1 MTAANVTAGRPP
13 PSWLDDFRADL
24 RAFGAAGMKEWRL
37 LRRYPSLFVGF
48 LFWPIALPLAYVF
61 QAQGYSGGQQEAL
74 DAFAQRAGTAEIAG
88 FLFLGWATYMW
99 ISMIL
104 WGPGTALRTE
114 QVRGSL
120 EALFM
125 TPVSRMVI
133 LFGPVV
139 SQIAWALWMFAVV
152 GGVLVLFFRVPI
164 GPLEALRALGV
175 ILVAV
180 PALYGLGALFAAVVL
195 RFGEVSA
202 MVQTVRGVFTVFCG
216 MTFPIIILPIWAR
229 AVALSLPPT
238 YLIGDLRAVLLEG
251 ADFVSIVPE
260 LAILASLGLALCGS
274 AVIAFRR
281 TERYARQGGTL
292 AQY

>member
-1 MTAANVTAGRPP
+1 MTAARAATARPT
-13 PSWLDDFRADL
+13 PSRIDDLRADL

-37 LRRYPSLFVGF
+37 LRRYPSLFIGF

-61 QAQGYSGGQQEAL
+61 QAQGYSGGQPEAI
-74 DAFAQRAGTAEIAG
+74 DAFTQRAGTAEIAG

-152 GGVLVLFFRVPI
+152 GGVLVLFFGVPI
-164 GPLEALRALGV
+164 GPIEALRALGV

-238 YLIGDLRAVLLEG
+238 YLIGDLRAVLLKG
-251 ADFVSIVPE
+251 ADFVTIVPE
-260 LAILASLGLALCGS
+260 LAILAALGLALCGF
-274 AVIAFRR
+274 AVVAFRR
-281 TERYARQGGTL
+281 TERFARQGGTL

>member
-1 MTAANVTAGRPP
+1 MSA
-13 PSWLDDFRADL
+13 LADL
-24 RAFGAAGMKEWRL
+24 RAFWAAARKEWRL
-37 LRRYPSLFVGF
+37 LRRYPTMFLGF

-61 QAQGYSGGQQEAL
+61 QARAYAGDSTAAL
-74 DAFAQRAGTAEIAG
+74 DAFAARTGTAEIAG
-88 FLFLGWATYMW
+88 FLFLGWAAYMW

-125 TPVSRMVI
+125 TPVSRLVI

-139 SQIAWALWMFAVV
+139 SQIIWALWMFAVV
-152 GGVLVLFFRVPI
+152 GAAMTILFGVPI
-164 GPLEALRALGV
+164 GPAEALRALAV

-202 MVQTVRGVFTVFCG
+202 LVQGVRGIFTVFCG
-216 MTFPIIILPIWAR
+216 MSFPIVVLPEWAHR
-229 AVALSLPPT
+229 VALTLPPT
-238 YLIGDLRAVLLEG
+238 YLIGGLRDVLLRGADLAELLPDLAVLL
-251 ADFVSIVPE
+251 A
-260 LAILASLGLALCGS
+260 LGLAICGL
-274 AVIAFRR
+274 AVVAFRR
-281 TERYARQGGTL
+281 TERYARRGGSL

>member
-1 MTAANVTAGRPP
+1 MRAELSPAPSRPP
-13 PSWLDDFRADL
+13 SRLDDLRADL

-37 LRRYPSLFVGF
+37 LRRYPSLFIGF

-61 QAQGYSGGQQEAL
+61 QADAYSGGEPAAV
-74 DAFAQRAGTAEIAG
+74 DAFAQRAGTAEVAG
-88 FLFLGWATYMW
+88 FLFLGWAAYMW

-125 TPVSRMVI
+125 TPVSRLVI

-139 SQIAWALWMFAVV
+139 SQIAWAVWMFLVV
-152 GGVLVLFFRVPI
+152 GGVLFFFFRVPI

-229 AVALSLPPT
+229 TVALSLPPT
-238 YLIGDLRAVLLEG
+238 YLIGDLRAVLLKG
-251 ADFVSIVPE
+251 SDFISLIPE
-260 LAILASLGLALCGS
+260 LAILGAMGVALCGF
-274 AVIAFRR
+274 AIVAFRR
-281 TERYARQGGTL
+281 TERFARRGGSL